1 MYVDAMSDHG
11 PIFVVGAGPSGLAA
25 AWRLKERGY
34 RPVVLEERDRV
45 GGQLLSVKQDGFLME
60 AGTTILPEA
69 YGSVMQLVRDCGLQD
84 ELLPASYLMG
94 FMRGDDMHL
103 LRANRLALDAA
114 RTSLLSTRAKL
125 KAGRLALDAFRLRK
139 LLSYEDL
146 SLAAEHDF
154 ETPAEYARRRGLDGE
169 LYDYLIDPVVRGGA
183 GVPGDM
189 ISAVEFFFLWQKV
202 LGSKLHAFKEG
213 YSQFPE
219 ALAAGLDDV
228 RLGVEVKEVVETG
241 DGVQITYTGAGG
253 EVTEAGAGCIV
264 SSMGNRVPGLV
275 PGLAPD
281 RAQFLRALQYT
292 SCISINLALR
302 RRPETKASFIVVPRP
317 VSEGLFAVILEHN
330 KVPGRCPDDKGLCTL
345 FTMNEWAVRNMDNDD
360 ETVLANIIGD
370 AEKALPGLAGDIQS
384 MRVNRWY
391 PVLVYSHPGLYR
403 ELGRFH
409 AARDLSSRIHL
420 AGSYNS
426 SGNVNT
432 ATVAGERAA
441 RELMATLTT
450 ASRPAGTT
458 MPAWRPPPTRAAP
471 AGRGGTPS
479 SGR

>member
-1 MYVDAMSDHG
+1 MST
-11 PIFVVGAGPSGLAA
+11 PVVVVGAGPSGLAA
-25 AWRLKERGY
+25 AWRLQQAGHS
-34 RPVVLEERDRV
+34 PIVLEERDRV
-45 GGQLLSVKQDGFLME
+45 GGQLLTVKRDGFLME

-69 YGSVMQLVRDCGLQD
+69 YESVMALVDEAGLRD

-94 FMRGDDMHL
+94 FMRDERMHL

-114 RTSLLSTRAKL
+114 RTSLLSARSKL
-125 KAGRLALDAFRLRK
+125 KAGRLALDAFRVRK

-146 SLAAEHDF
+146 SIAGEHDF

-183 GVPGDM
+183 GVPGER

-202 LGSKLHAFKEG
+202 LGSRLFAFREG

-219 ALAAGLDDV
+219 ALAAGIGDV
-228 RLGVEVKEVVETG
+228 RLGAEVTEVVESA
-241 DGVQITYTGAGG
+241 DGVTVAYTDASGDH
-253 EVTEAGAGCIV
+253 TLEAAGCVV
-264 SSMGNRVPGLV
+264 SSMGNRVPEIV
-275 PGLAPD
+275 PQLAPE
-281 RAQFLRALQYT
+281 RAAFLRELNYT
-292 SCISINLALR
+292 STISINLALS
-302 RRPETKASFIVVPRP
+302 RRPETPASFIVVPRP
-317 VSEGLFAVILEHN
+317 VSEGLFALILEHN

-345 FTMNEWAVRNMDNDD
+345 FTMNEWAVANTAEDD
-360 ETVLANIIGD
+360 ETVIANIIGD
-370 AEKALPGLAGDIQS
+370 AEKAIPGLGDQIEFA
-384 MRVNRWY
+384 RVNRWY

-409 AARDLSSRIHL
+409 ATRDRASRIHL

-441 RELMATLTT
+441 RELDVAL
-450 ASRPAGTT
+450 SG
-458 MPAWRPPPTRAAP
+458 AP
-471 AGRGGTPS
+471 AAAAA
-479 SGR
+479 